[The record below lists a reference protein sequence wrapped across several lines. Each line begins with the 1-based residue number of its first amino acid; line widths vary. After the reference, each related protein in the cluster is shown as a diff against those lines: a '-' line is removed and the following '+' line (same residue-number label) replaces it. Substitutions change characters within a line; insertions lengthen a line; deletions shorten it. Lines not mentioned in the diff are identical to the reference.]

1 MILTYCYRIK
11 PAQEQS
17 EKIDYW
23 LELLRRHWNYAL
35 GQRYDYLRQ
44 TRSQVDRCSLV
55 SESIGEIP
63 DPVNYYTQQAALK
76 ETKILFPDYK
86 KIYSEVQ
93 QINLQRL
100 DKAWKRWRVPDKKGK
115 RGGRPRFKKVGQ
127 LRSFE
132 FSRVN
137 HPKATIKFDGKN
149 LIMTRLGVIPVIVHR
164 PIPEGFE
171 LKTASIV
178 KKADGY
184 YVCLTVK
191 DERVPEPLPLDKIK
205 SAIGIDVGLKE
216 FLTTSEGET
225 IPIQQTYRKAQN
237 HLARQQRRLKNKQKG
252 SKNYQKQQNKIAL
265 IHQRIQRQ
273 RKDFQYKIANWLTR
287 CYDLIAVEELNI
299 KGLARTRLAKSVLD
313 AAWGQFITILR
324 SRDGES
330 NSPCPID
337 LLEAVA
343 VKCGVRV
350 VKVNPHGTSQN
361 CSRCGT
367 KVPKT
372 LSVRT
377 HECPQCGL
385 TMDRDENAA
394 INILH
399 RAIEQLQAVGL
410 IASACGGLDNNQ
422 PVKQETSRTEWV
434 PLSLF

>member
-1 MILTYCYRIK
+1 MILTYCYRIQ
-11 PAQEQS
+11 PTREQAD
-17 EKIDYW
+17 KIDYW

-63 DPVNYYTQQAALK
+63 DPVNYYTQQSALK

-86 KIYSEVQ
+86 EIYSQVQ

-115 RGGRPRFKKVGQ
+115 RGGRPRFKKAGQ

-137 HPKATIKFDGKN
+137 HPKAPRKFDGKN
-149 LIMTRLGVIPVIVHR
+149 LITTRLGIIPVIVHR

-191 DERVPEPLPLDKIK
+191 DEPVPEPLPLDKIK
-205 SAIGIDVGLKE
+205 SAIGIDLGLKE

-225 IPIQQTYRKAQN
+225 VPIQQTYRKAQN
-237 HLARQQRRLKNKQKG
+237 HLACQQRRLKKKIKG
-252 SKNYQKQQNKIAL
+252 SKNYQKQQNKVAK

-287 CYDLIAVEELNI
+287 CCDLIAVEDLNL
-299 KGLARTRLAKSVLD
+299 KGLARTRLAKSILD
-313 AAWGQFITILR
+313 AAWGQFITI
-324 SRDGES
+324 
-330 NSPCPID
+330 
-337 LLEAVA
+337 LEAVA

-361 CSRCGT
+361 CSSCGT

-377 HECPQCGL
+377 HECPKCGL

-394 INILH
+394 INILNW
-399 RAIEQLQAVGL
+399 ALEQLQAVGL
-410 IASACGGLDNNQ
+410 IASACGGKSNSQ
-422 PVKQETSRTEWV
+422 PVKQETSENWV
-434 PLSLF
+434 QLSLF

>member
-1 MILTYCYRIK
+1 MILTYCYRIQPTQK
-11 PAQEQS
+11 QT

-35 GQRYDYLRQ
+35 GQRYDYLRR

-63 DPVNYYTQQAALK
+63 KPVNYYTQQSALK

-86 KIYSEVQ
+86 EIYSEIQ

-115 RGGRPRFKKVGQ
+115 RGGRPKFKKAGE

-137 HPKATIKFDGKN
+137 HSKATIKFDGKN
-149 LIMTRLGVIPVIVHR
+149 LITTRLGILPVIVHR

-191 DERVPEPLPLDKIK
+191 DERVPEPLPLDQIK
-205 SAIGIDVGLKE
+205 TVVGIDVGLKE

-225 IPIQQTYRKAQN
+225 VPIQQTYRKAQN
-237 HLARQQRRLKNKQKG
+237 HLARQQRRLKNKKKG
-252 SKNYQKQQNKIAL
+252 SKNYQKQQNKVAR

-273 RKDFQYKIANWLTR
+273 RKDFQYKIANRLTR
-287 CYDLIAVEELNI
+287 CYDLIAVEDLNI

-313 AAWGQFITILR
+313 AAWGQFITIL
-324 SRDGES
+324 
-330 NSPCPID
+330 
-337 LLEAVA
+337 EAVA

-350 VKVNPHGTSQN
+350 VNVNPHGTSQD
-361 CSRCGT
+361 CSGCGT

-377 HECPQCGL
+377 HECPKCGL
-385 TMDRDENAA
+385 SMDRDENAA
-394 INILH
+394 VNILN
-399 RAIEQLQAVGL
+399 RAIKEIQAVGL
-410 IASACGGLDNNQ
+410 IVSACGGLGNSQ
-422 PVKQETSRTEWV
+422 PVKQETSKHWV
-434 PLSLF
+434 QLSLF

>member
-1 MILTYCYRIK
+1 MILTYCYRIQ
-11 PAQEQS
+11 PTREQA

-44 TRSQVDRCSLV
+44 TRSQVDRCSLI
-55 SESIGEIP
+55 SESMGEIP
-63 DPVNYYTQQAALK
+63 EPVNYYTQQSALK

-86 KIYSEVQ
+86 EIYSEVQ

-100 DKAWKRWRVPDKKGK
+100 DKAWKRWRIPDKNGK
-115 RGGRPRFKKVGQ
+115 RGGRPRFKKAGQ

-137 HPKATIKFDGKN
+137 HPKATIKFDGQN
-149 LIMTRLGVIPVIVHR
+149 LITTRLGIISVIVHR

-184 YVCLTVK
+184 YVCLTAK

-205 SAIGIDVGLKE
+205 TAIGIDVGLKE

-225 IPIQQTYRKAQN
+225 VPIQRIYRKAQN
-237 HLARQQRRLKNKQKG
+237 HLARQQRRLKNKTKG
-252 SKNYQKQQNKIAL
+252 SKNYQKQQNKIAKV
-265 IHQRIQRQ
+265 HQRIQRQ
-273 RKDFQYKIANWLTR
+273 RKDLQYKIANWLTR
-287 CYDLIAVEELNI
+287 CYDLIAVEDLNI

-313 AAWGQFITILR
+313 AAWGQFITIL
-324 SRDGES
+324 
-330 NSPCPID
+330 
-337 LLEAVA
+337 EAVA
-343 VKCGVRV
+343 VKCGSLV
-350 VKVNPHGTSQN
+350 VNVNPHGTSQD
-361 CSRCGT
+361 CSGCST

-377 HECPQCGL
+377 HECPKCGL
-385 TMDRDENAA
+385 RMDRDENAA
-394 INILH
+394 INILN
-399 RAIEQLQAVGL
+399 RAIEELQVVGL
-410 IASACGGLDNNQ
+410 IISACGGLGDSQ
-422 PVKQETSRTEWV
+422 PEKQETSNNWV
-434 PLSLF
+434 QLSLF

>member
-11 PAQEQS
+11 PTPEQAD
-17 EKIDYW
+17 KIDHW

-35 GQRYDYLRQ
+35 GQRLGYLRQ
-44 TRSQVDRCSLV
+44 TRSQVDRCSVV

-63 DPVNYYTQQAALK
+63 ESVNYYTQQAALK
-76 ETKILFPDYK
+76 ETKILFPEYK
-86 KIYSEVQ
+86 EIYSEVQ

-100 DKAWKRWRVPDKKGK
+100 DKAWKKWRVPDKKGK
-115 RGGRPRFKKVGQ
+115 RGGRPKFKKAGQ

-149 LIMTRLGVIPVIVHR
+149 LITTRLGIIPVIVHR

-171 LKTASIV
+171 LRTASIV

-184 YVCLTVK
+184 YVCLTAK
-191 DERVPEPLPLDKIK
+191 DEVVPEPLPLDKIK
-205 SAIGIDVGLKE
+205 SAVGIDVGLKE

-225 IPIQQTYRKAQN
+225 VPIQQTYRKAQN
-237 HLARQQRRLKNKQKG
+237 HLARQQRRLKNKKKG

-265 IHQRIQRQ
+265 IHQKIQRQ
-273 RKDFQYKIANWLTR
+273 RKDFQYKVANWLTR
-287 CYDLIAVEELNI
+287 CYDLIAVENLNI

-313 AAWGQFITILR
+313 ASWGQFITI
-324 SRDGES
+324 
-330 NSPCPID
+330 I
-337 LLEAVA
+337 EAVA

-350 VKVNPHGTSQN
+350 VKVNPHGTSQD
-361 CSRCGT
+361 CSGCGT

-377 HECPQCGL
+377 HECPKCGL
-385 TMDRDENAA
+385 VMDRDENAA
-394 INILH
+394 INILN
-399 RAIEQLQAVGL
+399 RALEELQMVGL
-410 IASACGGLDNNQ
+410 IISACGGLGDSQ
-422 PVKQETSRTEWV
+422 PVKQETSKNWV
-434 PLSLF
+434 QLSLF

>member
-11 PAQEQS
+11 PTPEQAD
-17 EKIDYW
+17 KIDHW

-35 GQRYDYLRQ
+35 GQRLGYLRQ
-44 TRSQVDRCSLV
+44 TRSQVDRCSVV

-63 DPVNYYTQQAALK
+63 ESVNYYTQQAALK
-76 ETKILFPDYK
+76 ETKILFPEYK
-86 KIYSEVQ
+86 EIYSEVQ

-100 DKAWKRWRVPDKKGK
+100 DKAWKKWRVPDKKGK
-115 RGGRPRFKKVGQ
+115 RGGRPRFKKAGQ

-149 LIMTRLGVIPVIVHR
+149 LITTRLGIIPVIVHR

-171 LKTASIV
+171 LRTASIV

-184 YVCLTVK
+184 YVCLTAK
-191 DERVPEPLPLDKIK
+191 DEVVPEPLPLDKIK
-205 SAIGIDVGLKE
+205 SAVGIDVGLKE

-225 IPIQQTYRKAQN
+225 VPIQQTYRKAQN
-237 HLARQQRRLKNKQKG
+237 HLARQQRRLKNKKKG

-265 IHQRIQRQ
+265 IHQKIQRQ
-273 RKDFQYKIANWLTR
+273 RKDFQYKVANWLTR
-287 CYDLIAVEELNI
+287 CYDLIAVEDLNI

-313 AAWGQFITILR
+313 ASWGQFITI
-324 SRDGES
+324 
-330 NSPCPID
+330 I
-337 LLEAVA
+337 EAVA

-350 VKVNPHGTSQN
+350 VKVNPHGTSQD
-361 CSRCGT
+361 CSSCST

-377 HECPQCGL
+377 HECPKCGL
-385 TMDRDENAA
+385 VMDRDENAA
-394 INILH
+394 INILN
-399 RAIEQLQAVGL
+399 RALEELQMVGL
-410 IASACGGLDNNQ
+410 IISACGGLGDSQ
-422 PVKQETSRTEWV
+422 PVKQETSKNWV
-434 PLSLF
+434 QLSLF

>member
-1 MILTYCYRIK
+1 MILTYCYRIQ
-11 PAQEQS
+11 PTREQA
-17 EKIDYW
+17 EKIDDW

-35 GQRYDYLRQ
+35 GQRYDYLRK

-63 DPVNYYTQQAALK
+63 EPVNYYTQQSALK
-76 ETKILFPDYK
+76 ETKVLFPDYK
-86 KIYSEVQ
+86 EIYSEVQ

-100 DKAWKRWRVPDKKGK
+100 DKAWKRWRIPDKKGK
-115 RGGRPRFKKVGQ
+115 RGGRPKFKKTGQ

-149 LIMTRLGVIPVIVHR
+149 LITTRLGIIPVIVHR

-184 YVCLTVK
+184 YVCLTAK
-191 DERVPEPLPLDKIK
+191 DEKVPEPLPLDKIK
-205 SAIGIDVGLKE
+205 TAVGIDVGLKE

-237 HLARQQRRLKNKQKG
+237 HLARQQRRLKNKKKG
-252 SKNYQKQQNKIAL
+252 SNNYQKQQNKIAL

-287 CYDLIAVEELNI
+287 CYDLISVEDLNI
-299 KGLARTRLAKSVLD
+299 KGLARTRLSKSILD
-313 AAWGQFITILR
+313 AAWGQFITI
-324 SRDGES
+324 
-330 NSPCPID
+330 
-337 LLEAVA
+337 LEAVA

-350 VKVNPHGTSQN
+350 VKVNPHGTSQD
-361 CSRCGT
+361 CSGCGT

-377 HECPQCGL
+377 HECPKCGL

-394 INILH
+394 INILY
-399 RAIEQLQAVGL
+399 RALEELQAVGL
-410 IASACGGLDNNQ
+410 IVSACGGLGDSQ
-422 PVKQETSRTEWV
+422 PVKQETSRKEWV
-434 PLSLF
+434 QLSLF

>member
-11 PAQEQS
+11 PTPEQAK
-17 EKIDYW
+17 KIDYW

-35 GQRYDYLRQ
+35 GQRLDYLRQ

-55 SESIGEIP
+55 SESVGEIP
-63 DPVNYYTQQAALK
+63 EPVNYYTQQSALK

-86 KIYSEVQ
+86 EIYSEVQ

-100 DKAWKRWRVPDKKGK
+100 DKAWKKWRIPDKSGK
-115 RGGRPRFKKVGQ
+115 RGGRPRFKKAGQ

-149 LIMTRLGVIPVIVHR
+149 LITTRLGIIPVIVHR
-164 PIPEGFE
+164 SLPEGFE

-184 YVCLTVK
+184 YVCLTAK

-216 FLTTSEGET
+216 FLTTSEGEAV
-225 IPIQQTYRKAQN
+225 PIQQTYRKAQN
-237 HLARQQRRLKNKQKG
+237 HLARQQRRLKNKKKG

-287 CYDLIAVEELNI
+287 HYDLIAVEDLNI
-299 KGLARTRLAKSVLD
+299 KGLARTRLAKSILD
-313 AAWGQFITILR
+313 AAWGQFITIL
-324 SRDGES
+324 
-330 NSPCPID
+330 
-337 LLEAVA
+337 EAVA
-343 VKCGVRV
+343 VKCGVQV
-350 VKVNPHGTSQN
+350 VKVNPHGTSQD
-361 CSRCGT
+361 CSGCGT

-377 HECPQCGL
+377 HECPKCGL
-385 TMDRDENAA
+385 KMDRDENAA
-394 INILH
+394 RNILH
-399 RAIEQLQAVGL
+399 RAIEELQAVGL
-410 IASACGGLDNNQ
+410 IVSACGGLDSNQ
-422 PVKQETSRTEWV
+422 PEKQETSQNWV
-434 PLSLF
+434 QLSLF

>member
-1 MILTYCYRIK
+1 MILTYCYRIQ
-11 PAQEQS
+11 PTQEQS

-23 LELLRRHWNYAL
+23 LELLTPSETLCERRHWNYAL

-63 DPVNYYTQQAALK
+63 EPVNYYTQQSALK

-86 KIYSEVQ
+86 EIYSEVQ

-100 DKAWKRWRVPDKKGK
+100 DKAWKRWRIPDKSRK
-115 RGGRPRFKKVGQ
+115 RGGRPKFKKAGQ

-149 LIMTRLGVIPVIVHR
+149 LITTRLGIIPVIVHR

-184 YVCLTVK
+184 YVCVTAK

-216 FLTTSEGET
+216 FLTTSEGEA
-225 IPIQQTYRKAQN
+225 IPIQQTYHKAQN
-237 HLARQQRRLKNKQKG
+237 HLARQQRRLKNKKKG
-252 SKNYQKQQNKIAL
+252 SKNYQKQQNKVAR

-273 RKDFQYKIANWLTR
+273 RKDFQYKIANSLTR
-287 CYDLIAVEELNI
+287 CYDLISVEDLNI
-299 KGLARTRLAKSVLD
+299 KGLVRTRLAKSVLD
-313 AAWGQFITILR
+313 AAWGQFITI
-324 SRDGES
+324 
-330 NSPCPID
+330 
-337 LLEAVA
+337 LEAVA

-350 VKVNPHGTSQN
+350 VKVNPHGTSQD
-361 CSRCGT
+361 CSGCGT

-377 HECPQCGL
+377 HECPKCGL
-385 TMDRDENAA
+385 KMDRDENAA
-394 INILH
+394 VNILN
-399 RAIEQLQAVGL
+399 RAIKEIQAVGL
-410 IASACGGLDNNQ
+410 IVSACGGFGDSQ
-422 PVKQETSRTEWV
+422 PVKQETSNNWV
-434 PLSLF
+434 QLSLF

>member
-11 PAQEQS
+11 PTPEQAD
-17 EKIDYW
+17 KIDHW

-35 GQRYDYLRQ
+35 GQRLNYLRQ

-63 DPVNYYTQQAALK
+63 ESVNYYTQQAALK
-76 ETKILFPDYK
+76 ETKILFPEYK
-86 KIYSEVQ
+86 EIYSEVQ

-100 DKAWKRWRVPDKKGK
+100 DKAWKKWRVPDKKGK
-115 RGGRPRFKKVGQ
+115 RGGRPRFKKAGQ

-149 LIMTRLGVIPVIVHR
+149 LITTKLGIIPVIVHR

-171 LKTASIV
+171 LRTASIV

-184 YVCLTVK
+184 YVCLTAK
-191 DERVPEPLPLDKIK
+191 DEVVPEPLPLDKIK
-205 SAIGIDVGLKE
+205 SAVGIDVGLKE

-225 IPIQQTYRKAQN
+225 VPIQQTYRKAQN
-237 HLARQQRRLKNKQKG
+237 HLARQQKRLKNKQQG

-265 IHQRIQRQ
+265 IHQKIQRQ

-287 CYDLIAVEELNI
+287 CYDLIAVEDLNI

-313 AAWGQFITILR
+313 AAWGQFITIL
-324 SRDGES
+324 
-330 NSPCPID
+330 
-337 LLEAVA
+337 EAVA
-343 VKCGVRV
+343 VKCGSLV
-350 VKVNPHGTSQN
+350 VKVNPHGTSQD
-361 CSRCGT
+361 CSGCGT

-377 HECPQCGL
+377 HECPKCGL
-385 TMDRDENAA
+385 VMDRDENAA
-394 INILH
+394 INILN
-399 RAIEQLQAVGL
+399 RALEELQVVGL
-410 IASACGGLDNNQ
+410 IISACGGLDDSQ
-422 PVKQETSRTEWV
+422 PVKQETSKNWV
-434 PLSLF
+434 QLSLF